1 MKSYERGYEVTP
13 LSYNTPPITIFEFIE
28 LNLFLLAK
36 KRVQADK
43 TKNTNQKTI

>member
-1 MKSYERGYEVTP
+1 MKSYKRGYEVTP

-28 LNLFLLAK
+28 LNQCFFFVGQ

-43 TKNTNQKTI
+43 TQKTI